1 MGFHAFLQGIFRPRD
16 QTHISCSSCIASR
29 FFTTLGKPQSHSKL
43 LQSHVLRLEQWEAR
57 NEGEENSKEEP
68 HVTLVLFLGFLTG
81 LCKIPPSQKLM
92 AEAMKKEQLIERYE
106 IYPAT
111 GKIYHYKL
119 GKQWGRLEIIAL

>member
-1 MGFHAFLQGIFRPRD
+1 M
-16 QTHISCSSCIASR
+16 
-29 FFTTLGKPQSHSKL
+29 
-43 LQSHVLRLEQWEAR
+43 EQWEAR